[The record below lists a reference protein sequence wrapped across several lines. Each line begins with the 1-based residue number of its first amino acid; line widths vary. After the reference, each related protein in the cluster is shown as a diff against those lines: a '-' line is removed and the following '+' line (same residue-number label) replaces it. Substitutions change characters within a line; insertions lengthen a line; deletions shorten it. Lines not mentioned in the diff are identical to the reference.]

1 MTLTHITPFVEKFNA
16 KYQGDPNGTYVL
28 AEDINLI
35 QDAVNNL
42 EKMIGIHPESDSLS
56 SRISS
61 IEKNGALR
69 TDSFLLYKGNPL
81 QAYSI
86 EEAIH
91 YFSYI
96 PVLVLSKN
104 EEAAFTTFL
113 SSIQKRKSR
122 VYGYIDCSSVNS
134 LAVIQLEMEWWKSK
148 GAVGVFLDKF
158 DYSFENT
165 RNRQLDILGS
175 AQERHLSAIVTGAPE
190 YILLNQ
196 EHEKNPEW
204 LPLTLTPD
212 DGYYLPNLFIGNGK
226 KKTYDEVLTY
236 AKVLA
241 KAKKDTHIHLYTED
255 TATGSSSETQALYEH
270 GHSLALLFD
279 LDGYG
284 LTQTDNYQLS
294 DPVRFHDWSPFVG
307 GWKEAEPE
315 FVEGV
320 ADIRRRTTFGEII
333 YVKSSNTVVYTGIT
347 IPASVLKWQAN
358 TIPGT
363 AIADGTIE
371 DKKIKEYDGNRVIQ
385 GINKDGVTEKIK
397 LARLQ
402 DIGFDDIQGDINA
415 NMIKAHVIEAINANI
430 GHAKIDS
437 AVIGTLT
444 AGHITADVIEA
455 INIAA
460 DHAEI
465 GNAYIHGAVIDH
477 LDAGSIKT
485 GTLEAEHITSSVV
498 NALNLNAG
506 HAKIDSAL
514 IGELHA
520 DSITANVVE
529 AINIYAQNIS
539 ADKAKISNAVISELK
554 SEHIVASVIEA
565 VNLNAGHAKIDSAVI
580 GQLESQHIETA
591 VIKAINANIGKAVID
606 EAMIGALSAD
616 KIKANVVEAINL
628 YAKEMTAGS
637 AKIDVATIGE
647 LTAKHI
653 EASVIKAL
661 EANIGKATIDS
672 ALIGALTADHIKAE
686 IIKAINLSAETAT
699 INNAKIGALDADH
712 ITASVIEAINANIGT
727 AFIGG
732 GIIKEGTIMDAHIS
746 TLNANKLTAGTVDTS
761 KVTVSG
767 SDGHLVMKDNQIT
780 IYDDVDGQ
788 GMRRKR
794 VVLGKDD
801 VTGKGSYGLVVMGKD
816 GKTLLYDDTGVY
828 NAGIQ
833 QNAVSNEKLQDSA
846 VDGRVLKAG
855 SVFADHIVAGN
866 ITGEKIAGNSILAS
880 HLQAGIVTSDKLFSG
895 GKLRSV
901 SDNKPTTNV
910 GGTLTA
916 GGPCAR
922 GTSTGY
928 WTGTTNNTLTVDLGS
943 AIADIREIS
952 FTTYPAS
959 GNTFPKGYKIEGSL
973 DNTAWTE
980 LGKETANTLPIMVH
994 TLDYSGKLRYIR
1006 ITITANNTGTS
1017 SVIANLEV
1025 KSLEGGTLISGD
1037 LIRTGTIDANLVKVT
1052 NIQAEAISVGKNTK
1066 FEEGYNPFTIGQNA
1080 VMKGQNYNGINI
1092 TPEKGIEVI
1101 SASNTINLNATSGI
1115 EILNSKITSGDK
1127 RVFFA
1132 DGNGNVTLKGNIIM
1146 QGGSISWDNL
1156 TGQNPTKD
1164 ANNTVTEMKGNTTIS
1179 GMFVDQNGKLVLNA
1193 DSILAGKVKA
1203 DYITVG
1209 SKTTYEAGYDP
1220 TKFKNGG
1227 TNILS
1232 YSGMFQDTSGWALN
1246 QGKSMEVIEENGVS
1260 ILKSVGS
1267 IKQTL
1272 SYTLKPN
1279 TEYIYSAE
1287 LKFSADMTSNNM
1299 SPLHCWT
1306 AQGTSS
1312 HTATKTYYGPSTLKA
1327 NEWNRVYIKILT
1339 APTGDTLFTALIYS
1353 AEINANNITCYVK
1366 NVQLEE
1372 GNQLTPWSPSPEDVK
1387 RYSDDVSSI
1396 SKSIR
1401 VRYIRDWSAGN
1412 SENSVNHWV
1421 QMKVFQGATNVAA
1434 GKIPTSNAT
1443 LTNPERLT
1451 NGNIATGDYVGGVT
1465 GNALQY
1471 VQLDLGQVYHDIDY
1485 IQVWHYYSMNNRVY
1499 NKTKIEVSE
1508 DGVKWTRVFDSAVSG
1523 TYVETSKGIIATV
1536 NAGSVVG
1543 STTTRLETIDG
1554 QITASVEEQKTIK
1567 DNVSKVSGRLDVM
1580 SDKVSIVVK
1589 EENGKNVID
1598 GTALVGAINVTPGT
1612 VQIEG
1617 KNVNLKGAVTFESLD
1632 KGVSDKLNSSI
1643 TQDDAL
1649 GLIQKT
1655 YNNGIYMKQDYISFT
1670 TAKANCLYIHGFNKN
1685 GDPADVDGFIMVN
1698 GVKQAVTKGKLE
1710 PGVTGEGYIMYSTI
1724 SNVWFMTK
1732 YDGTSGKWFSYN
1744 VGSTAHGK
1752 ELALDDRFYFV
1763 GYISI

>member
-35 QDAVNNL
+35 QDAVNDL

-69 TDSFLLYKGNPL
+69 TDSFLMYQGNPL
-81 QAYSI
+81 QAYASI

-96 PVLVLSKN
+96 PVLVLKKN
-104 EEAAFTTFL
+104 EETAFSTFL

-122 VYGYIDCSSVNS
+122 VYGYIDCTSVNS

-148 GAVGVFLDKF
+148 GAAGVFLDKF

-165 RNRQLDILGS
+165 RKRQLDILGS
-175 AQERHLSAIVTGAPE
+175 AQERHLSAIVTGSPE

-196 EHEKNPEW
+196 EHPNNPEW
-204 LPLTLTPD
+204 LPLSLTSE

-236 AKVLA
+236 AKVVA
-241 KAKKDTHIHLYTED
+241 KAKKDMHLHIYTED
-255 TATGSSSETQALYEH
+255 TATGSSVETQALYEH

-284 LTQTDNYQLS
+284 LTQTDYYQLH

-315 FVEGV
+315 FVEGL

-333 YVKSSNTVVYTGIT
+333 YVKSSNSVVYTGIT
-347 IPASVLKWQAN
+347 IPSSVLKWQAN

-514 IGELHA
+514 IGILNA

-529 AINIYAQNIS
+529 AINIYAQNIG
-539 ADKAKISNAVISELK
+539 ADKAKINSAVITELK

-565 VNLNAGHAKIDSAVI
+565 INLNAGHAKIDSAVI

-591 VIKAINANIGKAVID
+591 VIQAINANIGKAIID

-628 YAKEMTAGS
+628 YAKEMTTDS
-637 AKIDVATIGE
+637 AKINVATIGE

-661 EANIGKATIDS
+661 EANIGKATIDN
-672 ALIGALTADHIKAE
+672 ALIGKLTADHIKAE
-686 IIKAINLSAETAT
+686 VIKAINLSAETAT
-699 INNAKIGALDADH
+699 ISNAKIGALDADH

-732 GIIKEGTIMDAHIS
+732 GIIKEGTIMDAHIH

-767 SDGHLVMKDNQIT
+767 TDGHLVIKDNQVV
-780 IYDDVDGQ
+780 IYDDVDAQ
-788 GMRRKR
+788 GNRRKR

-801 VTGKGSYGLVVMGKD
+801 VTGKNTYGLVVMGAD

-828 NAGIQ
+828 NAGIK
-833 QNAVSNEKLQDSA
+833 QNAVSNEKLMDGA
-846 VDGRVLKAG
+846 VDARVLTVD
-855 SVFADHIVAGN
+855 SVMAKHILAGN
-866 ITGEKIAGNSILAS
+866 ISSEKIATNAILAT
-880 HLQAGIVTSDKLFSG
+880 HLQAGIVTSDKLYSG

-901 SDNKPTTNV
+901 SDNKPTTNS

-916 GGPCAR
+916 GGPCSR
-922 GTSTGY
+922 GTTTGY
-928 WTGTTNNTLTVDLGS
+928 WTGTVNNTLTVDLGS

-994 TLDYSGKLRYIR
+994 TLTYSGKLRYIR

-1025 KSLEGGTLISGD
+1025 KSLEGGTIINGD

-1080 VMKGQNYNGINI
+1080 VMKGQNYNGITI
-1092 TPEKGIEVI
+1092 TPEKGIEVL
-1101 SASNTINLNATSGI
+1101 SPTNTINLNALSGI

-1146 QGGSISWDNL
+1146 QGGSISWDKL
-1156 TGQNPTKD
+1156 DGQNPTPD
-1164 ANNTVTEMKGNTTIS
+1164 ANNTATAMTKDAKIS

-1209 SKTTYEAGYDP
+1209 SKSTYEAGYNP
-1220 TKFKNGG
+1220 TVVKKEA
-1227 TNILS
+1227 TD
-1232 YSGMFQDTSGWALN
+1232 Y
-1246 QGKSMEVIEENGVS
+1246 
-1260 ILKSVGS
+1260 
-1267 IKQTL
+1267 
-1272 SYTLKPN
+1272 
-1279 TEYIYSAE
+1279 
-1287 LKFSADMTSNNM
+1287 AD
-1299 SPLHCWT
+1299 
-1306 AQGTSS
+1306 
-1312 HTATKTYYGPSTLKA
+1312 
-1327 NEWNRVYIKILT
+1327 E
-1339 APTGDTLFTALIYS
+1339 
-1353 AEINANNITCYVK
+1353 
-1366 NVQLEE
+1366 
-1372 GNQLTPWSPSPEDVK
+1372 
-1387 RYSDDVSSI
+1387 VSSI

-1401 VRYIRDWSAGN
+1401 VRYIRDWAAGN
-1412 SENSVNHWV
+1412 NENQTNHWV
-1421 QMKVFQGATNVAA
+1421 QIKVFQGAANLAA
-1434 GKIPTSNAT
+1434 GKAVTSNAA
-1443 LTNPERLT
+1443 LTNADRIT
-1451 NGNIATGDYVGGVT
+1451 NGDITTSNYANGASSNT
-1465 GNALQY
+1465 LQY
-1471 VQLDLGQVYHDIDY
+1471 VQIDLGQVYNDIDY
-1485 IQVWHYYSMNNRVY
+1485 IQVWHYASGTSRQY

-1508 DGVKWTRVFDSAVSG
+1508 DGTKWTRVFDSAVSG
-1523 TYVETSKGIIATV
+1523 TYVETTKGLIATV

-1554 QITASVEEQKTIK
+1554 QITASVEEQKKIN

-1612 VQIEG
+1612 VKIEG
-1617 KNVNLKGAVTFESLD
+1617 KNVNLKGAVTFESLS
-1632 KGVSDKLNSSI
+1632 SDVATKVNSAI

-1655 YNNGIYMKQDYISFT
+1655 YNNGIYMKQDYQSFT
-1670 TAKANCLYIHGFNKN
+1670 SAKANCLYIHGFNKN

-1698 GVKQAVTKGKLE
+1698 GVKQTVTKGKLE

-1724 SNVWFMTK
+1724 SNVWFMAK
-1732 YDGTSGKWFSYN
+1732 YDGTSGKWTSYN
-1744 VGSTAHGK
+1744 VGSAAHAK
-1752 ELALDDRFYFV
+1752 ELPLDDRYYFV